1 MTKFPY
7 KRIISY
13 GCSFTAGSELTDH
26 EIIGMDEKDLFS
38 YVEKNNIKG
47 THQLFEF
54 LKISEEKMH
63 EIFASNAATSWPNFI
78 SKHFNVPLANRAVP
92 GTSLPHATYK
102 LLNDLH
108 YSAIEEDDLV
118 IVGVTS
124 PNRWFQFLENGDEGW
139 GVFGIGW
146 NTRFNVEYQKKLEEH
161 WFNEYNIIYSH
172 FKELTFLSD
181 LSDRLG
187 GRIKLCYTFGN
198 PDYLKHFLS
207 KELENPNFA
216 NFFDFSVK
224 MCPTH
229 NFINLTTSISD
240 LAGWRDDSKHH
251 VFGHP
256 RVQFHKQF
264 ANILIEKMEKM
275 YND

>member
-1 MTKFPY
+1 MTDFKY

-13 GCSFTAGSELTDH
+13 GCSFTAGSELMDH
-26 EIIGMDEKDLFS
+26 TVIGMDEQELFA
-38 YVEKNNIKG
+38 YVKKHNITG
-47 THQLFEF
+47 SHQLFQK
-54 LKISEEKMH
+54 LGISEQTMKD
-63 EIFASNAATSWPNFI
+63 IFAANAAASWPNFI
-78 SKHFNVPLANRAVP
+78 SRHFNVPLANRAVP
-92 GTSLPHATYK
+92 GTSLSHATYK

-118 IVGVTS
+118 LVGITS
-124 PNRWFQFLENGDEGW
+124 PNRWFQFLENGNEGW

-146 NTRFNVEYQKKLEEH
+146 NMRFNVEYQKKLEEH
-161 WFNEYNIIYSH
+161 WFNEYNLIYSH

-181 LSDRLG
+181 LSDRLQ
-187 GRIKLCYTFGN
+187 GRIKLCYAFGS
-198 PDYLKHFLS
+198 PEYLKHFLK
-207 KELENPNFA
+207 KELEHPKFA
-216 NFFDFSVK
+216 EFFEFSAG

-229 NFINLTTSISD
+229 NFIDDTQSISD

-256 RVQFHKQF
+256 RVQFHEQF
-264 ANILIEKMEKM
+264 ANTLIEKMEKM